1 MPVLTLTNLAKRY
14 NRKVWGVRKMD
25 LEVNDK
31 EFIVF
36 LGPSGCGKT
45 TCMRMIA
52 GLEVT
57 TRGSIVLH
65 GKDITDL
72 PPRDRDISM
81 VFQNYAIWPHM
92 TVYDN
97 IAFALKLKK
106 MSKSE
111 IDKTVKEVASMV
123 KIDQLLSRIPGQMS
137 GGQQQR
143 VALARALAVKPRLF
157 LMDEP
162 LSNLDAKLRVVMRT
176 ELKAI
181 HQRTGAT
188 SIFVTHDQS
197 EAMSMADRIVI
208 MKDGEIVQV
217 GTPDDVYFRSADM
230 FVAGFIG
237 TPPTNFFPVTV
248 KSSDKGIQL
257 SHPRFTLPLNDEISL
272 HLKNSDQKSLIMGA
286 RPEDIILVSEKDAML
301 SVEVMVVEPQGS
313 FQIVAWFLLQTKSFR
328 ERNCICLLFWKGSI
342 SLTRRQLQESDPVTP
357 RGCHC
362 RGNNCFQVKITW
374 NISFSFWLFTNPDE
388 VECQNVRN
396 HDYCLL
402 IVCV

>member
-1 MPVLTLTNLAKRY
+1 MAVLEIKNLAKQY
-14 NRKVWGVRKMD
+14 SKKVWGVRRMD
-25 LEVNDK
+25 LDVSDK

-52 GLEVT
+52 GLEET
-57 TRGSIVLH
+57 TKGSIVLQ
-65 GKDITDL
+65 GRDITNL
-72 PPRDRDISM
+72 PPRDREISM

-92 TVYDN
+92 TVFDN

-106 MSKSE
+106 LPSDE
-111 IDKTVKEVASMV
+111 IKKRVEEVGEMV
-123 KIDQLLSRIPGQMS
+123 KIGSMLQRLPGQMS

-143 VALARALAVKPRLF
+143 VALARALAVKPKLF

-237 TPPTNFFPVTV
+237 TPPTNFFTTEV
-248 KSSDKGIQL
+248 KRENEVVSL
-257 SHPRFTLPLNDEISL
+257 LHPDFKVNLDNKE
-272 HLKNSDQKSLIMGA
+272 
-286 RPEDIILVSEKDAML
+286 SEKLLDHQNIVLGVRPRIL
-301 SVEVMVVEPQGS
+301 S
-313 FQIVAWFLLQTKSFR
+313 
-328 ERNCICLLFWKGSI
+328 
-342 SLTRRQLQESDPVTP
+342 
-357 RGCHC
+357 
-362 RGNNCFQVKITW
+362 
-374 NISFSFWLFTNPDE
+374 
-388 VECQNVRN
+388 
-396 HDYCLL
+396 
-402 IVCV
+402 

>member
-1 MPVLTLTNLAKRY
+1 MAILELDNLAKRY

-25 LEVNDK
+25 LEVEDK

-52 GLEVT
+52 GLEET
-57 TRGSIVLH
+57 TRGSITLE
-65 GKDITDL
+65 GRDITDL
-72 PPRDRDISM
+72 PPRDRNISM

-92 TVYDN
+92 TVFDN
-97 IAFALKLKK
+97 IAFALKLKNMPK
-106 MSKSE
+106 EE
-111 IDKTVKEVASMV
+111 IKKTVEEVATMV
-123 KIDQLLSRIPGQMS
+123 KIEQLLTRFPGQMS

-143 VALARALAVKPRLF
+143 VALARALAVKPKLF

-181 HQRTGAT
+181 HQKTGAT

-208 MKDGEIVQV
+208 MKDGEIIQV

-237 TPPTNFFPVTV
+237 TPPTNFFPVKIKKDGNKGMLEHSDFNCPLKDEELATV
-248 KSSDKGIQL
+248 SKGN
-257 SHPRFTLPLNDEISL
+257 REE
-272 HLKNSDQKSLIMGA
+272 LILGI
-286 RPEDIILVSEKDAML
+286 RPEDFKLVNPGKGVLNA
-301 SVEVMVVEPQGS
+301 EVLVVEPQGS
-313 FQIVAWFLLQTKSFR
+313 HQVVAVEIDGKIVKVIVSSDQK
-328 ERNCICLLFWKGSI
+328 
-342 SLTRRQLQESDPVTP
+342 LTPGDPVSFDLDY
-357 RGCHC
+357 RHLHFFDKDSEK
-362 RGNNCFQVKITW
+362 R
-374 NISFSFWLFTNPDE
+374 IS
-388 VECQNVRN
+388 
-396 HDYCLL
+396 
-402 IVCV
+402 

>member
-1 MPVLTLTNLAKRY
+1 MAVLELNDIAKKY

-25 LEVNDK
+25 LEVEDK

-52 GLEVT
+52 GLEET
-57 TRGSIVLH
+57 TRGSIVLD
-65 GKDITDL
+65 GRDITDL
-72 PPRDRDISM
+72 APRDRNISM

-92 TVYDN
+92 NVFDN
-97 IAFALKLKK
+97 IAFSLKLKGEAK
-106 MSKSE
+106 ENIK
-111 IDKTVKEVASMV
+111 KTVEEVARMV
-123 KIDQLLSRIPGQMS
+123 KIDQLLDRFPGQMS

-143 VALARALAVKPRLF
+143 VALARALAVKPKLF

-208 MKDGEIVQV
+208 MKDGEIIQV
-217 GTPDDVYFRSADM
+217 GTPEDVYFRSADM

-237 TPPTNFFPVTV
+237 TPPTNFFPVSLNRTE
-248 KSSDKGIQL
+248 DKPALG
-257 SHPRFTLPLNDEISL
+257 HPHFILPMEKDVFASL
-272 HLKNSDQKSLIMGA
+272 TEGGREELILGV
-286 RPEDIILVSEKDAML
+286 RPEDFIMVSRDESILDA
-301 SVEVMVVEPQGS
+301 EVLVTEPQGS
-313 FQIVAWFLLQTKSFR
+313 HQILAVEIENQIVKIVLSSDIKLKP
-328 ERNCICLLFWKGSI
+328 G
-342 SLTRRQLQESDPVTP
+342 DPVHF
-357 RGCHC
+357 R
-362 RGNNCFQVKITW
+362 F
-374 NISFSFWLFTNPDE
+374 DE
-388 VECQNVRN
+388 KRLHFFDKDTEKR
-396 HDYCLL
+396 
-402 IVCV
+402 II